1 MKSCIRK
8 NEWGKRVF
16 GLCLGLYFLALLV
29 LQTYLIFHHNPRIQP
44 LLLSLG
50 LAGLGLLFYFIRS
63 DKSRVSKI
71 YIYFSIFFMTIA
83 VLQVYLLFYYISEIQ
98 LIVGLIFLIGVNL
111 LLIFLIVEY
120 FFLSENHKPN
130 KV

>member
-1 MKSCIRK
+1 MKSCIQK
-8 NEWGKRVF
+8 NEWGKKVF

-44 LLLSLG
+44 LLFSLDAVGLS
-50 LAGLGLLFYFIRS
+50 LLFYFIRYS
-63 DKSRVSKI
+63 KSRVSKI
-71 YIYFSIFFMTIA
+71 YIYFSFFFLTIV
-83 VLQVYLLFYYISEIQ
+83 VLQVYLLFHYISEIQ

-111 LLIFLIVEY
+111 LLIFWIVEY